1 MDMTASGTNLNLFA
15 TMIRRRGW
23 IALVLF
29 SVVFTACV
37 SLIIPLPNI
46 YTAKALILV
55 EGQQVPTDFV
65 RSTVTMGVE
74 RRLQI
79 ISQEILSRSRLEEL
93 VGQFALYPDLEK
105 QGESGEVIAAAMRHD
120 VGVQIQ
126 GKRSGLGTDTVAFET
141 GLTLSWVNKLGSEDS
156 GAPPADSPGTSS
168 RVVRTS
174 FASIP
179 GLSL

>member
-1 MDMTASGTNLNLFA
+1 MDMTSSGISLNLFA

-29 SVVFTACV
+29 SVVFTACA

-74 RRLQI
+74 RRLQ
-79 ISQEILSRSRLEEL
+79 
-93 VGQFALYPDLEK
+93 
-105 QGESGEVIAAAMRHD
+105 VI
-120 VGVQIQ
+120 VQ
-126 GKRSGLGTDTVAFET
+126 
-141 GLTLSWVNKLGSEDS
+141 
-156 GAPPADSPGTSS
+156 
-168 RVVRTS
+168 
-174 FASIP
+174 
-179 GLSL
+179 